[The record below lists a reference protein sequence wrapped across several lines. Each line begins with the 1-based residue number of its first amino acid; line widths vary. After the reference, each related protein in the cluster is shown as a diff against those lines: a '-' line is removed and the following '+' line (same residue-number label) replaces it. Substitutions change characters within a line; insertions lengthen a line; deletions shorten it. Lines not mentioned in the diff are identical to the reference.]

1 MLPQHENGKCMNES
15 SDYSDSHLDMMKRIN
30 YYRSIQDDEK
40 VKKWLHKL
48 NSSSEEEWYEKASP
62 EIKHLVHK
70 GYIPVF
76 HSDKVKQMVEQMI
89 D

>member
-1 MLPQHENGKCMNES
+1 MLPQHENGKGMNE
-15 SDYSDSHLDMMKRIN
+15 LDMMKRIN